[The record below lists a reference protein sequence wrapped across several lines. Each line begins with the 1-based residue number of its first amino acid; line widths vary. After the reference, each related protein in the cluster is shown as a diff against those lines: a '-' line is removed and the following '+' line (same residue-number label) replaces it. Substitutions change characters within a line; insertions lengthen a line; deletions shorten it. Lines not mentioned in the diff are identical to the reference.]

1 MKVFIINLERSLD
14 RKEHMKKQ
22 IQKLFEK
29 NPSLKNKLE
38 FIFFKAIDAKNKEHL
53 EFKDHFPWWG
63 SWVYGK
69 DLDLGNTACF
79 VSHYKLWQECVKLD
93 EPIIILEDDVE
104 FSDEFLNNGEEYI
117 DELLKS
123 EYEYIR
129 LCYLFDKRLYF
140 LSESYG
146 GGYYLSFK
154 NLSGAQ
160 GYVLK
165 PSAAK
170 KFISK
175 AQFIYIPVDDYM
187 DKFYK
192 HKVLNII
199 KKPLLL
205 KHSLE
210 LQSNISQLGRNNSQ
224 KIKIYRKIIREIFRF
239 YSSIL
244 RLSSIIY
251 IKNRLKLK

>member
-14 RKEHMKKQ
+14 RKEYMQKQ

-63 SWVYGK
+63 SWV
-69 DLDLGNTACF
+69 LGRELSDGEKACF
-79 VSHYKLWQECVKLD
+79 ASHYKLWQECVKLD

-104 FSDEFLNNGEEYI
+104 FSDEFLNNGVEYI

-123 EYEYIR
+123 KYEYIR

-140 LSESYG
+140 LNES
-146 GGYYLSFK
+146 GYYLSFEK
-154 NLSGAQ
+154 LAGTQ
-160 GYVLK
+160 GYVLQE
-165 PSAAK
+165 SAAM
-170 KFISK
+170 KFLK
-175 AQFIYIPVDDYM
+175 YAKNWIYAVDDYM
-187 DKFYK
+187 DMFYR
-192 HKVLNII
+192 HNVLNIV

-205 KHSLE
+205 KHDCRIES
-210 LQSNISQLGRNNSQ
+210 SISQAGRLFL
-224 KIKIYRKIIREIFRF
+224 KAKFYRKIIREIFRL
-239 YSSIL
+239 SRNIL
-244 RLSSIIY
+244 KLSCAFY
-251 IKNRLKLK
+251 IKKKLDIN

>member
-14 RKEHMKKQ
+14 RKEHIQKQ

-63 SWVYGK
+63 SWV
-69 DLDLGNTACF
+69 LGRELSDGEKACF
-79 VSHYKLWQECVKLD
+79 ASHYKLWQECVKLD

-104 FSDEFLNNGEEYI
+104 FSDEFLIMGQEYI

-123 EYEYIR
+123 KYEYIR

-140 LSESYG
+140 LSE
-146 GGYYLSFK
+146 GGYYLSFEK
-154 NLSGAQ
+154 LAGTQ
-160 GYVLK
+160 GYVLQV
-165 PSAAK
+165 SAAV
-170 KFISK
+170 KFLK
-175 AQFIYIPVDDYM
+175 YAKNWIYAVDDYM
-187 DKFYK
+187 DMFYK
-192 HKVLNII
+192 HNVLNIV

-205 KHSLE
+205 KHDCRIES
-210 LQSNISQLGRNNSQ
+210 SISQAGRLFL
-224 KIKIYRKIIREIFRF
+224 KAKFYRKIIREIFRL
-239 YSSIL
+239 SRNIL
-244 RLSSIIY
+244 KLSCAFY
-251 IKNRLKLK
+251 IKKKLDIN

>member
-53 EFKDHFPWWG
+53 EFKDHFPWWA
-63 SWVYGK
+63 SWV
-69 DLDLGNTACF
+69 LGRELSDGEKACF
-79 VSHYKLWQECVKLD
+79 ASHYKLWQECVKLD

-104 FSDEFLNNGEEYI
+104 FSDEFLNHGEEYI
-117 DELLKS
+117 EELLKS
-123 EYEYIR
+123 EYEYVR
-129 LCYLFDKRLYF
+129 LCYLFDKRMYF
-140 LSESYG
+140 LSK
-146 GGYYLSFK
+146 GGYYLSFEK
-154 NLSGAQ
+154 LAGTQ

-165 PSAAK
+165 PSAAN

-175 AQFIYIPVDDYM
+175 AKFIYTPVDDYM
-187 DKFYK
+187 DMFYK
-192 HKVLNII
+192 HKVLNIV

-205 KHSLE
+205 KHNCKLE
-210 LQSNISQLGRNNSQ
+210 SEISNLGRTNKKL
-224 KIKIYRKIIREIFRF
+224 KIHRKIAREIFRL
-239 YSSIL
+239 YRDIS
-244 RLSSIIY
+244 RLLYIFY
-251 IKNRLKLK
+251 IKKKLNLK

>member
-63 SWVYGK
+63 SWV
-69 DLDLGNTACF
+69 LGRELSDGEKACF
-79 VSHYKLWQECVKLD
+79 ASHYKLWQECVKLD

-104 FSDEFLNNGEEYI
+104 FSDEFLNNGVEYI

-123 EYEYIR
+123 KYEYIR

-140 LSESYG
+140 LSES
-146 GGYYLSFK
+146 GYYLSFEK
-154 NLSGAQ
+154 LAGTQ
-160 GYVLK
+160 GYVLQV
-165 PSAAK
+165 SAAV
-170 KFISK
+170 KFLK
-175 AQFIYIPVDDYM
+175 YAKNWIYAVDDYM
-187 DKFYK
+187 DMFYK
-192 HKVLNII
+192 HNVLNIV
-199 KKPLLL
+199 KKPLFL
-205 KHSLE
+205 KQANFSSVIVE
-210 LQSNISQLGRNNSQ
+210 YGRKFSIKLILYK
-224 KIKIYRKIIREIFRF
+224 KIAREIFR
-239 YSSIL
+239 
-244 RLSSIIY
+244 
-251 IKNRLKLK
+251 

>member
-53 EFKDHFPWWG
+53 EFKDHFPWWA
-63 SWVYGK
+63 SWV
-69 DLDLGNTACF
+69 LGRELSDGEKAAF
-79 VSHYKLWQECVKLD
+79 ASHYKLWQECVKLD

-104 FSDEFLNNGEEYI
+104 FSDEFLNNGVEYI

-123 EYEYIR
+123 KYEYIR
-129 LCYLFDKRLYF
+129 LCYLFDKKFYPLNENYI
-140 LSESYG
+140 
-146 GGYYLSFK
+146 LSFEK
-154 NLSGAQ
+154 LAGTQ

-165 PSAAK
+165 PSAAN

-175 AQFIYIPVDDYM
+175 AKFIYTPVDDYM
-187 DKFYK
+187 DMFYK
-192 HKVLNII
+192 HKVLNIV

-205 KHSLE
+205 KHNCKLE
-210 LQSNISQLGRNNSQ
+210 SEISNLGRTNKKL
-224 KIKIYRKIIREIFRF
+224 KIHRKIVREFFRL
-239 YSSIL
+239 YRDIS
-244 RLSSIIY
+244 RLLYVFY
-251 IKNRLKLK
+251 IKKKLNLK